1 MAKKSTGI
9 GNLLQ
14 DIQEKEQEFR
24 EGEGDKQKPPKEEKT
39 DKKPQKPAARK
50 EMKKVVE
57 PSKENGGI
65 IELFSKEVKPEND
78 SKTNV
83 LLYREQWSKFKILA
97 DALNTSQLNIYSVIL
112 ERFYQDNE
120 KEIRKVIEDYYKSK
134 L

>member
-1 MAKKSTGI
+1 
-9 GNLLQ
+9 
-14 DIQEKEQEFR
+14 
-24 EGEGDKQKPPKEEKT
+24 
-39 DKKPQKPAARK
+39 
-50 EMKKVVE
+50 MKKVVE